1 MRQTSEAA
9 VPKVIP
15 TRRTTLLAL
24 GMMPFAAHAQQKAE
38 FYPIPVELL
47 MGLDEIQGKVTLGN
61 PQAELKLIEFF
72 DYNCGYC
79 RQAARDIR
87 PLLTANRDVA
97 VVLVNYAVLGIP
109 SIGATRVALAFSK
122 QKGAKY
128 LDFHQQMFEVRGTR
142 GDDAAIAIALKLGA
156 NKAQLLKDADSE
168 AVTNAML
175 TAARVGEKFGFMATP
190 SYLLGRE
197 GYAGFLT
204 LAQKQAAIDEARKAL

>member
-1 MRQTSEAA
+1 MLIS
-9 VPKVIP
+9 
-15 TRRTTLLAL
+15 RRSALLAL
-24 GMMPFAAHAQQKAE
+24 AGTPLASAALAQSKPE

-47 MGLDEIQGKVTLGN
+47 VGLDTLQGKVTLGN
-61 PQAELKLIEFF
+61 REAELRLIEFF
-72 DYNCGYC
+72 DYNCGFC

-87 PLLTANRDVA
+87 PLLSANKDLA

-122 QKGAKY
+122 QKGEKY
-128 LDFHQQMFEVRGTR
+128 LDFHQKLFEVRGTKT
-142 GDDAAIAIALKLGA
+142 DDAAIAVALKLGA

-175 TAARVGEKFGFMATP
+175 SSARVGETFGFMATP

-204 LAQKQAAIDEARKAL
+204 LAQKQAAIEDARKAL

>member
-1 MRQTSEAA
+1 MLIS
-9 VPKVIP
+9 
-15 TRRTTLLAL
+15 RRSALLAL
-24 GMMPFAAHAQQKAE
+24 ASAPLAGAVLAQSKPE

-47 MGLDEIQGKVTLGN
+47 AGLDEIQGKVTLGN
-61 PQAELKLIEFF
+61 PQAEVKLIEFF

-87 PLLTANRDVA
+87 PLLSANKDAA

-122 QKGAKY
+122 QKAARY
-128 LDFHQQMFEVRGTR
+128 LDFHQQLFEVRGTR
-142 GDDAAIAIALKLGA
+142 SDDAAIAIAVKLGA
-156 NKAQLLKDADSE
+156 NKKQLLVDADSE

-197 GYAGFLT
+197 GFAGFLN

>member
-1 MRQTSEAA
+1 MLIS
-9 VPKVIP
+9 
-15 TRRTTLLAL
+15 RRSALLAL
-24 GMMPFAAHAQQKAE
+24 AGAPLAGAALAQSKPE

-47 MGLDEIQGKVTLGN
+47 AGLDEIQGKITLGN
-61 PQAELKLIEFF
+61 READIRLIEFF

-87 PLLTANRDVA
+87 PLLSANKDVA

-122 QKGAKY
+122 QKAARY
-128 LDFHQQMFEVRGTR
+128 LDFHQQLFEVRGTR
-142 GDDAAIAIALKLGA
+142 SDDAAIAIAVKLGA
-156 NKAQLLKDADSE
+156 NKKQLLVDADSE
-168 AVTNAML
+168 AITNAML

-190 SYLLGRE
+190 SYLLGRD
-197 GYAGFLT
+197 GFAGFLT